1 MANYKVIYKASSDES
16 RLEWESGCPIQLTAI
31 QISRNTESSEAY
43 LQVKVRNI
51 SFEDVSSI
59 YVDIEMKFADG
70 TSQTSAVDYLDADVL
85 AGIETALRSRRLQRA
100 DISSCSLKITR
111 LDIASGTWKSST
123 AAQSIPKAKALDDL
137 SSRALEQ
144 RARNIGATPDDPATM
159 NVVQDYGD
167 WWLCACGQPNVGRE
181 DCCKCKRA
189 KETLLANENE
199 QKLLANANAHDDA
212 VFEEA
217 VKLQTQNTIPSLKQ
231 AIEKFSSI
239 SEHENADERL
249 RICKEQLNALKKQKR
264 KRRKILQTVAGL
276 IALVAILAA
285 IILAVFVQPAMEK
298 AAEEQ
303 RIEQEKTAL
312 TTAKAGDKIS
322 FGQYEQDGDELDGK
336 EAITWKVLAVEDGKA
351 LLLSEK
357 CLEYKQ
363 FNSSE
368 VKKVSYET
376 SDLCTWLKE
385 DFTNTAFVNE
395 WEQGALT
402 EAPFCLSIDQVKT
415 HLSSDN
421 SSICYPTTSAAN
433 KKNTEATDWWLG
445 STDSNRIRYCN
456 KIGNLT
462 ITSTGSKYQTYYK
475 GVRPAI
481 WVTLQQ

>member
-1 MANYKVIYKASSDES
+1 MA
-16 RLEWESGCPIQLTAI
+16 
-31 QISRNTESSEAY
+31 
-43 LQVKVRNI
+43 
-51 SFEDVSSI
+51 SI
-59 YVDIEMKFADG
+59 YAEVEMKFADG

-85 AGIETALRSRRLQRA
+85 PGIETVLKPRRLQRA
-100 DISSCSLKITR
+100 DISSCSLKITH
-111 LDIASGTWKSST
+111 LDIASGAWKSST
-123 AAQSIPKAKALDDL
+123 APQPIPQSRTLDGL
-137 SSRALEQ
+137 PPRALEQ

-159 NVVQDYGD
+159 NAVQNHGN

-189 KETLLANENE
+189 KGTLLASEIE
-199 QKLLANANAHDDA
+199 QKLLADADAHDDA

-217 VKLQTQNTIPSLKQ
+217 VKLQEQNTIPSLKQ

-276 IALVAILAA
+276 IALVAIIAA
-285 IILAVFVQPAMEK
+285 IILAVFVRPAMEK

-303 RIEQEKTAL
+303 RIEQEKTTLA
-312 TTAKAGDKIS
+312 TAKAGDKIS

-368 VKKVSYET
+368 AKKVSYET

-385 DFTNTAFVNE
+385 DFTKTAFVNE
-395 WEQGALT
+395 WERSALT
-402 EAPFCLSIDQVKT
+402 EAPFCPSFDLVKT
-415 HLSSDN
+415 ELSSN
-421 SSICYPTTSAAN
+421 SSRICYPTTSAAD
-433 KKNTEATDWWLG
+433 KKNTKATDWWLG
-445 STDSNRIRYCN
+445 STDSNRIRYCTETG
-456 KIGNLT
+456 KLT
-462 ITSTGSKYQTYYK
+462 ITSTGSEYQTYYK

-481 WVTLQQ
+481 WVALQQ